1 MLMQVLVF
9 KTNLTQPRDVR
20 KVQPYLQVHPHI
32 QRWNVDLQDCDN
44 ILRIETEQLQP
55 VEIEKILLT
64 AGYYCE
70 AL

>member
-1 MLMQVLVF
+1 M
-9 KTNLTQPRDVR
+9 R
-20 KVQPYLQVHPHI
+20 KLKPYLQVHPHI

-55 VEIEKILLT
+55 VEVEKILLT